1 MTLPRTRPNRP
12 MTWTARSV
20 TRPATSVA
28 PTLAI
33 DDRFRLA
40 SGSRAAAAAAR

>member
-1 MTLPRTRPNRP
+1 
-12 MTWTARSV
+12 MTWTARST

-28 PTLAI
+28 PTFAI
-33 DDRFRLA
+33 DDRCRLA